1 VPVTEQQ
8 FEAVC
13 ERLDDIARNLEHL
26 THGNGRKGLWA
37 LSDAVFGPPGRNEA
51 GLIRKVEDLADARQA
66 ELNQRIGSE
75 RTLKQIRALI
85 LFLIALFGVGGGI
98 TVTRLFEL
106 VAAH

>member
-1 VPVTEQQ
+1 MET
-8 FEAVC
+8 
-13 ERLDDIARNLEHL
+13 IAADVAQIRKDVDSVL
-26 THGNGRKGLWA
+26 HGNGRKGLWA